1 MLVINTSLPF
11 KLFYTNMWIFLNF
24 RELYFSDLFNTINYI
39 LCFFFSLTLLILNI
53 LIKLHTRR
61 NYILEIFLYKFLFV
75 SDFFRYYRVYLYE
88 K

>member
-75 SDFFRYYRVYLYE
+75 SDFFQILSSLPI
-88 K
+88 

>member
-24 RELYFSDLFNTINYI
+24 RELYFSDLFNTII
-39 LCFFFSLTLLILNI
+39 FCFFFSLTLLILNI

-75 SDFFRYYRVYLYE
+75 SDFFQILSSLPI
-88 K
+88 